1 MPDEP
6 FSFDLLPRQASVPIA
21 IIPTGSVT
29 PAKKRDLGVTHAKGE
44 ILAFLDDD
52 AYPDKNW
59 LVNAVRHFQDS
70 KVAAVAGPA
79 VTPTTDSIKQRA
91 SGEVY
96 SSFLVSG
103 SYAYRYFPNRQRE
116 VDDYPSCN
124 FLVRKSVMEEIGG
137 FNTNFWPGED
147 TKLCLEITKKLHK
160 KITYDPK
167 VLVFHHRRPL
177 FIPHLKQIASY
188 ALHRGY
194 FVKKYPETSL
204 RVAYFI
210 PSVFLAALVIGAV
223 FSLFFPALINIYIAG
238 LLCYFVLVLLEAIR
252 KNPRL
257 IFYVFLGIILT
268 HLTYGAYF
276 IKGLFRKRLPEEEE

>member
-1 MPDEP
+1 M
-6 FSFDLLPRQASVPIA
+6 
-21 IIPTGSVT
+21 T
-29 PAKKRDLGVTHAKGE
+29 PAKKRDLGVAHAKGE

-59 LVNAVRHFQDS
+59 LVHAMGHFQDS
-70 KVAAVAGPA
+70 EVAAVAGPA
-79 VTPTTDSIKQRA
+79 VTPATDSIRQKA

-96 SSFLVSG
+96 SSLLVSG
-103 SYAYRYFPNRQRE
+103 GYGYRYYPKRQRE

-137 FNTNFWPGED
+137 FNTDFWPGED
-147 TKLCLEITKKLHK
+147 TKLCLEITKKLRK
-160 KITYDPK
+160 KIIYDPQ

-188 ALHRGY
+188 ALHRGF

-204 RVAYFI
+204 RAAYFI
-210 PSVFLAALVIGAV
+210 PSIFLVTIMLGGSL
-223 FSLFFPALINIYIAG
+223 SLFSPGTRSLYMFG
-238 LLCYFVLVLLEAIR
+238 LLCYCAIVFFAAVR

-257 IFYVFLGIILT
+257 IPYVFLGIVLT
-268 HLTYGAYF
+268 HLAYGAYF
-276 IKGLFRKRLPEEEE
+276 IKGLCAKRLPEEGK